1 MMKIFLM
8 LAMAIAFAHPALA
21 GEADAKKATEAG
33 AAGETASAI
42 DEADVKKAVEAKLGG
57 EVVSVTKTD
66 YLGLYEIYADGQIF
80 YTDEK
85 ISVILA
91 GSLIDGKTMKNVTA
105 ERMQKLSAID
115 FSKLP
120 LEFAIKQTRGN
131 GKRVFA
137 TFEDPNC
144 GYCKR
149 LARELAK
156 LDNVTMYTFLM
167 PILSP
172 DSLEK
177 ARRIW
182 CAADR
187 AKAWNG
193 WMIDGKAPEGKG
205 DCDTTAVR
213 KAVELGQKMTITG
226 TPTLFFTDGT
236 RIPGAAPLAQIE
248 QKLNQSPPVQ

>member
-1 MMKIFLM
+1 MLKLKIFFS
-8 LAMAIAFAHPALA
+8 LAVAVTFAHSALA
-21 GEADAKKATEAG
+21 SEADIKKAI
-33 AAGETASAI
+33 ET
-42 DEADVKKAVEAKLGG
+42 KLGG
-57 EVVSVTKTD
+57 ETISVTKTD
-66 YLGLYEIYADGQIF
+66 YLDLYEVYADGQIF

-105 ERMQKLSAID
+105 ERMQKLSAIN
-115 FSKLP
+115 FSELP
-120 LEFAIKQTRGN
+120 LEFAIKQTRGD

-149 LARELAK
+149 LAKELAK

-177 ARRIW
+177 AKRIW
-182 CAADR
+182 CSADR
-187 AKAWNG
+187 AKAWND
-193 WMIDGKAPEGKG
+193 WMIDGKTPEGKSN
-205 DCDTTAVR
+205 CDTTAVR
-213 KAVELGQKMTITG
+213 RAVELGQKMTITG

-236 RIPGAAPLAQIE
+236 RIPGAAPLVQIE
-248 QKLNQSPPVQ
+248 QKLNESLSAQ